1 MHGSMNVKFIC
12 MVMFGR
18 VSNNLLR
25 NNQQDDVTQDKQ
37 ECSRTAAQTAWGI
50 RVLLKVAVI
59 G

>member
-1 MHGSMNVKFIC
+1 MHGNMNVKFIC

-37 ECSRTAAQTAWGI
+37 ECSRTAAQTA
-50 RVLLKVAVI
+50 
-59 G
+59 